1 MKKNS
6 NLKEFYVILSL
17 ILLILVGFVI
27 YRLGSWPTIHFY
39 KWHGLD
45 TIDNPGDM
53 IPLEDYKLSSN
64 LMIISSEHPVD
75 KSYTPSIME
84 YRETGVLMSEDITE
98 EYGVLSDYIRN
109 NMNNTLYIESSYR
122 SYEDQE
128 RVLAEEGAEI
138 AAQPGCSEHQS
149 GLALDVYVMYFGGSA
164 FTNSYVGKFINT
176 NCGDFGF
183 IIRYPAGKENIT
195 GFNYEPWHIRYVGMP
210 HSKIITEG
218 GITLEEY
225 IDSLE
230 IDNWYSY
237 NNYLISRQNPD
248 NLKIPST
255 YKNNDIKVSP
265 DNTGYYII
273 TINTDKLKGA

>member
-1 MKKNS
+1 MFILFLLFQITVNA
-6 NLKEFYVILSL
+6 NAATVIEN
-17 ILLILVGFVI
+17 LLI
-27 YRLGSWPTIHFY
+27 S
-39 KWHGLD
+39 
-45 TIDNPGDM
+45 
-53 IPLEDYKLSSN
+53 
-64 LMIISSEHPVD
+64 
-75 KSYTPSIME
+75 SIM
-84 YRETGVLMSEDITE
+84 
-98 EYGVLSDYIRN
+98 
-109 NMNNTLYIESSYR
+109 
-122 SYEDQE
+122 
-128 RVLAEEGAEI
+128 
-138 AAQPGCSEHQS
+138 
-149 GLALDVYVMYFGGSA
+149 
-164 FTNSYVGKFINT
+164 